1 MSPLVLIQRATQRKQ
16 RLNQAQFLMAKAYR
30 GVSYASVSKDP
41 NPPLLHSAKTYRGIA
56 YTS

>member
-30 GVSYASVSKDP
+30 GVSYTFVSRDNSP
-41 NPPLLHSAKTYRGIA
+41 TLLHPTKTYRGIA

>member
-1 MSPLVLIQRATQRKQ
+1 MSPLVLIQQAAQRRQ

-30 GVSYASVSKDP
+30 GVSYASVQGDSTP
-41 NPPLLHSAKTYRGIA
+41 AQLHPVKTYRGIA

>member
-30 GVSYASVSKDP
+30 GVSYTSVSRGSG
-41 NPPLLHSAKTYRGIA
+41 SAQPHPTKTYRGIA
-56 YTS
+56 YIN

>member
-30 GVSYASVSKDP
+30 GVSYASVKKDSS
-41 NPPLLHSAKTYRGIA
+41 LIQLHPAKTYRGIA
-56 YTS
+56 YTN